1 MSLRTP
7 DAHDN
12 RHHSM
17 IGSLQS
23 VYRAELLAASDAIA
37 GGDTESAFRHLGRA
51 HIISQRYTWQHV
63 HVHWLMLK
71 LGASTGDWREVFGQ
85 LSRIIA
91 ATFFSRIWVPVGNT
105 GRADVSAMRPMPIP
119 EDLRALLER
128 GDATAQARS
137 QSLR

>member
-1 MSLRTP
+1 
-7 DAHDN
+7 
-12 RHHSM
+12 M
-17 IGSLQS
+17 IGILRSA
-23 VYRAELLAASDAIA
+23 YRAELLAASGAIA

-71 LGASTGDWREVFGQ
+71 LGASTGDWREVLGQ

-119 EDLRALLER
+119 EDLRVLLER
-128 GDATAQARS
+128 GDPAAQARS